1 MAADRKNN
9 PTKYK
14 IFTGVYT
21 SDRVIAN
28 MWKKY
33 QALPDAHKK
42 AYFT

>member
-1 MAADRKNN
+1 M
-9 PTKYK
+9 KYK

-33 QALPDAHKK
+33 LALPEPNKK
-42 AYFT
+42 TYFT